1 MRFCGGVGNLGLSLY
16 SLLLFVIGNHDTLFL
31 NLDGKPCMTTFG
43 AKSHGYYENGKSH
56 LLVRSFKTLFPFDWQ
71 LLFHLCDHSFA
82 VCFAVFEHP
91 NLESRYQGRVQAAL
105 EFACEIDDF
114 DDLVDPCC
122 LYNHFLGPKPL
133 EYVLRKILWKEKSMC
148 ISLFPF
154 CFFFF
159 GTYLFLWSF
168 FARMATRYSKDKHA
182 RVKGM
187 KNEPLSQLAIDTK
200 KCKLIEEKSETI
212 ISSSIHIVP
221 SSPTSCFEMVTVT
234 PPTTHSKGK
243 SKIGKSIWEDLATDL
258 GRVHN
263 IIMDEELKGLA
274 SIPSHELVSRHIHK
288 LVQVFYTIVILS
300 LNFLPWP

>member
-133 EYVLRKILWKEKSMC
+133 EYVLRKSFEKKKVCVFPS
-148 ISLFPF
+148 FPF
-154 CFFFF
+154 AFFFF
-159 GTYLFLWSF
+159 WNL
-168 FARMATRYSKDKHA
+168 
-182 RVKGM
+182 
-187 KNEPLSQLAIDTK
+187 PLSLILF
-200 KCKLIEEKSETI
+200 CKDG
-212 ISSSIHIVP
+212 H
-221 SSPTSCFEMVTVT
+221 
-234 PPTTHSKGK
+234 
-243 SKIGKSIWEDLATDL
+243 
-258 GRVHN
+258 
-263 IIMDEELKGLA
+263 
-274 SIPSHELVSRHIHK
+274 
-288 LVQVFYTIVILS
+288 
-300 LNFLPWP
+300 